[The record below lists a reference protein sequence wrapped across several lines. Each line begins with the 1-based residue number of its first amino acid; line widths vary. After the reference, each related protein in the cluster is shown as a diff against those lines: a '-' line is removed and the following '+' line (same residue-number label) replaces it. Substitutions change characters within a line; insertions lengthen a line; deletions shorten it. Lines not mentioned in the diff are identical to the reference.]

1 MLCAFP
7 AWRHAVV
14 GVEFPSFVAGVLKCT
29 TTGLTATH
37 MPSAHTIDKMVIDS
51 LVDGNTEVDF
61 D

>member
-29 TTGLTATH
+29 ATGLTATRA
-37 MPSAHTIDKMVIDS
+37 PFAHSMDEMVIDF
-51 LVDGNTEVDF
+51 VRQWEH
-61 D
+61 